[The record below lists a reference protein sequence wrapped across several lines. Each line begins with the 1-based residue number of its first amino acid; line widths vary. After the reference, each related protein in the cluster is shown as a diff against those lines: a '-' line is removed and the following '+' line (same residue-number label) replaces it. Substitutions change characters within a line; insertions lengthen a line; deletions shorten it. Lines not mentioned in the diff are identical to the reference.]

1 MVNSITINSSISNS
15 NMKRFIYI
23 ICIYVFAVLLVI
35 LPVEFYKIYTHQD
48 LGHVAGSEVRAA
60 IKVSKTKTDKKVRK
74 LLLGDSTGHALY
86 PSWSWIKYDSI
97 VSLTCNQAIT
107 FAGHYF
113 LLNDYLATNPD
124 NFPQEIILLV
134 TPESFGN
141 DVDKYAYQYFLK
153 SFPIHEYKP
162 LYTDHLYAR
171 IKTIPFYWTANLPFI
186 QTSGYTPRVSVPAY
200 TERVHLSQ
208 LTYEYLL
215 LIDSLTKVNNIPFH
229 IISTPVREDRRQ
241 QLEKVAY
248 DLKTIAFGRLSHLID
263 PYVKS
268 ITYFPADLFFDEVH
282 LNDKDTPEDYL
293 GILK

>member
-1 MVNSITINSSISNS
+1 
-15 NMKRFIYI
+15 MKRFISI
-23 ICIYVFAVLLVI
+23 ICIYIFAILLVI
-35 LPVEFYKIYTHQD
+35 LPVEFYKIYTHHD
-48 LGHVAGSEVRAA
+48 LGNVAGSEVRAA
-60 IKVSKTKTDKKVRK
+60 VKVSKTKTNKKVKK

-86 PSWSWIKYDSI
+86 PSEKDYDSI
-97 VSLTCNQAIT
+97 SSMACNQAIT
-107 FAGHYF
+107 FAGQYF
-113 LLNDYLATNPD
+113 LLKNYLETNKD
-124 NFPQEIILLV
+124 NLPQEIIFLV

-153 SFPIHEYKP
+153 SFPIHQYKY

-171 IKTIPFYWTANLPFI
+171 VRTIPLYWTANLPFI
-186 QTSGYTPRVSVPAY
+186 QTSGYTPSVSVPANI
-200 TERVHLSQ
+200 ERIHLSQ

-215 LIDSLTKVNNIPFH
+215 LMDSLTKVNNIPFH

-263 PYVKS
+263 PYVES